1 MPDTLPIASE
11 ESSFAFAQRVRANQS
26 RLAAALQTWYDFII
40 CGSGSSG
47 SVVVRRLAENP
58 HVRVLLL
65 EAGGTD
71 DIPQVMDPQQWVT
84 NLGSER
90 DWGYQ
95 AEPSSYVN
103 GRRVPLTMGK
113 TLGGGS
119 SINVMVWARGHKNDW
134 DFFAEESG
142 DPAWS
147 YESVLDIYRRI
158 ETYEGAP
165 DIARRGLA
173 GPMYVRN
180 TSTLHPL
187 NAAVLEAGQAVGIP
201 RFDSPNGSM
210 MEAAEGCSSTDLII
224 REGRRQSVFRSY
236 VYPVMDRPN
245 LTVLTGAL
253 VTSILFA
260 GKKATGVEFAYEGKT
275 RRIMAASEVVLSLG
289 ALNTPKLLMQSG
301 IGDSDELGKFGIPIV
316 EHLPG
321 VGRNLQDHPSFGRV
335 FQLPEPL
342 LSGATFLGEAVVFGK
357 SESGMATP
365 DFAIF
370 PLLVPFTSPENQE
383 RFHPSPNSW
392 TLSSI
397 LLHPKSRGEVHLT
410 GANPL
415 DPLRIEANFLSNA
428 EDMKAAL
435 AIMAICREIGMTD
448 ALKPFVT
455 REAMPDDLGEDDLKD
470 FIRNDCTNYRH
481 QTCTAKM
488 GRDAQSVVNA
498 QLQVYGIDN
507 LRIADGSIL
516 PRVTTGNTMAPCVVI
531 GERAGEMIKKAY
543 QL

>member
-1 MPDTLPIASE
+1 MPDTLPTASE

-26 RLAAALQTWYDFII
+26 QLAATLQTSYDFII

-47 SVVVRRLAENP
+47 SVVARRLAENP

-65 EAGGTD
+65 EAGSTD
-71 DIPQVMDPQQWVT
+71 DIPEVMDPEQWVT

-95 AEPSSYVN
+95 AEPSPYVN

-119 SINVMVWARGHKNDW
+119 SINVMVWSRGHKNDW

-142 DPAWS
+142 DQAWG
-147 YESVLDIYRRI
+147 YESVLDIYRRV
-158 ETYEGAP
+158 ESYEGAT
-165 DIARRGLA
+165 DIKRRGLA

-180 TSTLHPL
+180 TSILHPL
-187 NAAVLEAGQAVGIP
+187 NATVLEAGQAVGIP
-201 RFDSPNGSM
+201 RFDSPNGRM
-210 MEAAEGCSSTDLII
+210 MEAAEGCSTTDLII
-224 REGRRQSVFRSY
+224 RDGRRQSVFRSY

-253 VTSILFA
+253 VTSIVFA
-260 GKKATGVEFAYEGKT
+260 GKKATGVEFSYEGQT
-275 RRIMAASEVVLSLG
+275 RRIMAASEIVLSLG
-289 ALNTPKLLMQSG
+289 SINTPKLLMQSG
-301 IGDSDELGKFGIPIV
+301 IGDSDELGKFGIPV
-316 EHLPG
+316 VQHLPG

-335 FQLPEPL
+335 FQFTEPL
-342 LSGATFLGEAVVFGK
+342 LSGTTFLGEAVVFGK
-357 SESGMATP
+357 SQSGMQTP

-370 PLLVPFTSPENQE
+370 PLLVPFTSSENQE
-383 RFHPSPNSW
+383 KFHPSSNSW

-397 LLHPKSRGEVHLT
+397 LLQPKSRGEVHLT

-435 AIMAICREIGMTD
+435 AIMALCREIGMTD
-448 ALKPFVT
+448 ALKPFVKS
-455 REAMPDDLGEDDLKD
+455 EAMPGDLGEAELKD

-531 GERAGEMIKKAY
+531 GERAGEVIRKAH